1 MADREDGGAHTGE
14 VTEHAPFSLATSYF
28 AQINNEPLI
37 NGDPL
42 TAEQKAARTKKLNE
56 NYDKAM
62 E

>member
-1 MADREDGGAHTGE
+1 
-14 VTEHAPFSLATSYF
+14 
-28 AQINNEPLI
+28 LI

-62 E
+62 EQIADGGAHTGEV